1 MDLISA
7 IVEPDTEVWHH
18 VASITCI
25 STPPVPVF
33 PPPSEPEKPPM
44 AHALS
49 TSFRT
54 AQAHVT
60 HRIPVERY
68 APALVGTTHQADG
81 TEKM

>member
-7 IVEPDTEVWHH
+7 FVEPHTKVWHH

-25 STPPVPVF
+25 STPPGLLLPPV
-33 PPPSEPEKPPM
+33 SEPEKPPI

-54 AQAHVT
+54 AQTQVT

-68 APALVGTTHQADG
+68 APALVGIAHQAEG